1 MIGTSLQ
8 SGVCFAAYPDAKVA
22 GELSRWIGC
31 QRHVINCKVEEDKAR
46 AKAYIEAKVFG
57 PVQPSF
63 PDQACSPCGHTHAD
77 NRRAQRF
84 VCLKCGLAL
93 HAGENAARGWKS
105 AKSARRFNEKNG
117 PSPKSSYAGPT

>member
-8 SGVCFAAYPDAKVA
+8 SGVCFAAYSDAKVA

-46 AKAYIEAKVFG
+46 AKAYIEAKAFG

-63 PDQACSPCGHTHAD
+63 PDQAYSPFHTLD
-77 NRRAQRF
+77 
-84 VCLKCGLAL
+84 K
-93 HAGENAARGWKS
+93 
-105 AKSARRFNEKNG
+105 
-117 PSPKSSYAGPT
+117 P